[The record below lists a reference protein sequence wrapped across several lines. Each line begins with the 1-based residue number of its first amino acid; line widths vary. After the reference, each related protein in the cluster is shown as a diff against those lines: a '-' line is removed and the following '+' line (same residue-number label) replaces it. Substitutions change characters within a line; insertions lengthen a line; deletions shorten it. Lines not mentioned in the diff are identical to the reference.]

1 MRGNGAFF
9 LEELQREKTRE
20 RFLRELQSWDFRER
34 ELRETGEI
42 SREQLE
48 RRRVQLEV
56 EGIPGDFREGG
67 GAFSGAGKANKT
79 LLQKGI
85 FRYGCN

>member
-20 RFLRELQSWDFRER
+20 RFFRELQSWDFRER
-34 ELRETGEI
+34 ELRKTGEI

-48 RRRVQLEV
+48 RRTARGESF
-56 EGIPGDFREGG
+56 PGPVFRE
-67 GAFSGAGKANKT
+67 S
-79 LLQKGI
+79 
-85 FRYGCN
+85 

>member
-1 MRGNGAFF
+1 MVTLGR
-9 LEELQREKTRE
+9 EEI
-20 RFLRELQSWDFRER
+20 RELLVESLER
-34 ELRETGEI
+34 
-42 SREQLE
+42 LE
-48 RRRVQLEV
+48 RRISGEQLGRMRVQLEV

>member
-1 MRGNGAFF
+1 MVTLGR
-9 LEELQREKTRE
+9 EEI
-20 RFLRELQSWDFRER
+20 RELLVESLER
-34 ELRETGEI
+34 
-42 SREQLE
+42 LE
-48 RRRVQLEV
+48 RRISGEQLGRMRVQLEV

-67 GAFSGAGKANKT
+67 GTFSGAGKANKT